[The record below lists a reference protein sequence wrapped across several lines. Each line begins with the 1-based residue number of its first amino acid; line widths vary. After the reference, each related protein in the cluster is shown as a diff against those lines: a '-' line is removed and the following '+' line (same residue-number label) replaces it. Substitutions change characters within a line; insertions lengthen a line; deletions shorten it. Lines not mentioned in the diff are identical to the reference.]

1 MMNKIAS
8 DAYSQG
14 AYDALQGMDLPHHIK
29 VAAADHLTKESEL
42 LEYPYYLRPE
52 EAIESTYKNPR
63 ATASAQNVAD
73 DAARLEAEILRNQV
87 KGTGS
92 ELAHVPGKGKGF
104 AVSNR
109 LRQLGAL
116 AKKPGIIGGLG
127 LAGLGT
133 AGALGAFS
141 DEDDFLTRAQR
152 GDLTNEEIAMLAG
165 GTAAL
170 GAGGA
175 YAAGLI

>member
-1 MMNKIAS
+1 MMSKIAS

-29 VAAADHLTKESEL
+29 IAAADHLTKESSALKNLAARTKGVFTRGANRESEIARRAGL
-42 LEYPYYLRPE
+42 LEGGD
-52 EAIESTYKNPR
+52 
-63 ATASAQNVAD
+63 VA
-73 DAARLEAEILRNQV
+73 
-87 KGTGS
+87 
-92 ELAHVPGKGKGF
+92 
-104 AVSNR
+104 
-109 LRQLGAL
+109 
-116 AKKPGIIGGLG
+116 AKKQLLQDSLTAGGLG
-127 LAGLGT
+127 TLGLGT
-133 AGALGAFS
+133 LGAAAMS
-141 DEDDFLTRAQR
+141 GGGAEDDFLTRAQQ